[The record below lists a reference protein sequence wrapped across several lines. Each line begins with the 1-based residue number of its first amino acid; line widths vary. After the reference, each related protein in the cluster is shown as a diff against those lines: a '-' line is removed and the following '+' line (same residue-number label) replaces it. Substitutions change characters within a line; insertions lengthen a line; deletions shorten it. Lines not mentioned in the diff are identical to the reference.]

1 MTTKEILKMTNNLHL
16 LYVEDDLSMR
26 ETSVELFKNFFTQ
39 ITTAVDGVDG
49 LEEYESDSFDIIVT
63 DISMPRM
70 DGIELIKKIRAKDK
84 DIPIIVYSAWNEP
97 SYMAECI
104 SMNVDGYLL
113 KPMQIKNIMEVLEK
127 ILARLLYSPKI
138 GQ

>member
-16 LYVEDDLSMR
+16 LYIEDDLSMR
-26 ETSVELFKNFFTQ
+26 ETSVDLFKNFFTQ
-39 ITTAVDGVDG
+39 ITTAIDGVEG
-49 LEEYESDSFDIIVT
+49 FEKYENGSFDIIVT

-70 DGIELIKKIRAKDK
+70 DGIELIKRIRAKDK
-84 DIPIIVYSAWNEP
+84 DIPIIVYSAWNKT
-97 SYMAECI
+97 SYMTECI

-127 ILARLLYSPKI
+127 ISVRLLYSPRI

>member
-16 LYVEDDLSMR
+16 LYVEDDLGMR
-26 ETSVELFKNFFTQ
+26 ETSVGLFKNFFTQ
-39 ITTAVDGVDG
+39 IATAVDGVEG
-49 LEEYESDSFDIIVT
+49 LEKYENGSFDIIVT

-70 DGIELIKKIRAKDK
+70 DGIELIKRIRAKDK

-127 ILARLLYSPKI
+127 ISVRLLYSPRI